1 MHEVQITLIYMHF
14 IMASPSGRASKR
26 SSDQS
31 AVEIRHFLSFREFPT
46 EANTVCRIESSVLKG
61 KVQEYTCPQI
71 PTYVYFN
78 CTLFLQYPEAPNLF
92 TNVRRPYRP
101 NLDLST
107 EFAKSWVISLIGIA
121 MVTAGIAI
129 IFFNEV
135 SFLKS

>member
-1 MHEVQITLIYMHF
+1 M
-14 IMASPSGRASKR
+14 SKAR
-26 SSDQS
+26 G
-31 AVEIRHFLSFREFPT
+31 VHLSLLPRYLDTF
-46 EANTVCRIESSVLKG
+46 
-61 KVQEYTCPQI
+61 
-71 PTYVYFN
+71 YFF
-78 CTLFLQYPEAPNLF
+78 TLFLQYPEAPNLF

-121 MVTAGIAI
+121 MVTAGMAI